1 MNDFCFVLHLSM
13 ETLLLGNISRQAAST
28 VEDRVT
34 QIGERVCAPEG
45 DEEATVSR
53 RSDPKKRIVMLTAF
67 LACLSFVLV
76 FANAIMTFIYN
87 IVREDAFWSRL
98 RDLMDVKNVSTL
110 TLTKINE

>member
-1 MNDFCFVLHLSM
+1 M
-13 ETLLLGNISRQAAST
+13 ESILLGNISRQVAST

-34 QIGERVCAPEG
+34 QIGERVCSTEG
-45 DEEATVSR
+45 DEEAANSR
-53 RSDPKKRIVMLTAF
+53 RSADPKRRIVMLTAF

-98 RDLMDVKNVSTL
+98 RDLMDVKNVSSL